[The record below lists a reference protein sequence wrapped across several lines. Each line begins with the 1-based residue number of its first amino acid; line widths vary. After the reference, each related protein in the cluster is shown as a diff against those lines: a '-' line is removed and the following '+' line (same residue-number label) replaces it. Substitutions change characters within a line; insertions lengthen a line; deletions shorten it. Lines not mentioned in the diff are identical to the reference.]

1 MNKLGIDEDHLC
13 DFLNKLYRGC
23 KDQGVQPY
31 QVAKLIKEIKAFPEI
46 NSIKEIPGYIKE
58 RSREKRKLD
67 MEIYFA
73 KRDLENLNR
82 ETVSKKIEI
91 QNLQKDLESFKEMNR
106 NEQKDFLLFRDLKN
120 ELEKNNFLYRT
131 SNS

>member
-31 QVAKLIKEIKAFPEI
+31 EVAKLIKGIKAFPEI

-58 RSREKRKLD
+58 RSREKKKTGYGN
-67 MEIYFA
+67 IFC
-73 KRDLENLNR
+73 
-82 ETVSKKIEI
+82 ET
-91 QNLQKDLESFKEMNR
+91 
-106 NEQKDFLLFRDLKN
+106 
-120 ELEKNNFLYRT
+120 
-131 SNS
+131 